1 MDAARAL
8 PRVGVTAPGRAASVA
23 KSWIWL
29 GLLLAPFLLFV
40 VYPFAALVKTSVVT
54 PTGAFTLRFYQDLFA
69 IPRYLDKTWNTL
81 AIAALTTT
89 LSLLLGVPL
98 SFYLWKRQFPGK
110 RILVNLLVIPYMTPN
125 YILALAIIF
134 LFGQNGALAFALRRL
149 LIDPEYRLPFNI
161 LFTYHGILA
170 VFIFHSLTLVVFLV
184 LALLA
189 GIEPE
194 YEEAARS
201 LGASSLTAIR
211 RVVLPMAVPA
221 IAGAGVLVFSRVM
234 VDYVVISLM
243 GGYRYATLAV
253 EVVNRYFGY
262 LTYELAAALAVFL
275 STMTMAIMYGYL
287 YWFRWRRRA

>member
-1 MDAARAL
+1 VEAARSL
-8 PRVGVTAPGRAASVA
+8 SRVGGRAPGRAAAAV

-29 GLLLAPFLLFV
+29 GILLAPFLLFV
-40 VYPFAALVKTSVVT
+40 AYPLAVLVKTSVVT
-54 PTGAFTLRFYQDLFA
+54 PTGTFSLRFYQDLFA
-69 IPRYLDKTWNTL
+69 VPRYLDKTRNTL

-89 LSLLLGVPL
+89 ASLFLGVPL
-98 SFYLWKRQFPGK
+98 SFYLWKRHFPGK
-110 RILVNLLVIPYMTPN
+110 RILVNLLVIPYMMPN

-134 LFGQNGALAFALRRL
+134 LFGQNGALAFALRL
-149 LIDPEYRLPFNI
+149 LLSDPEYLLPFNI

-170 VFIFHSLTLVVFLV
+170 VFIFHSLTLVIFLV

-189 GIEPE
+189 GIPPQ

-211 RVVLPMAVPA
+211 RVVLPMAAPA
-221 IAGAGVLVFSRVM
+221 IAGAGVLIFSRVM

-243 GGYRYATLAV
+243 GGNRYATLAV

-275 STMTMAIMYGYL
+275 SAMTMAIMYGYL
-287 YWFRWRRRA
+287 YWFRWRRRV